1 MTLAAV
7 CWSWLPLAY
16 KADCASFC
24 PGDAGSLKLAVVG
37 VFRPWK
43 LENFTHQVLF
53 SEKAVYQHTITAA
66 DGQLG
71 ELLKVFLLI
80 PCLMIQW

>member
-1 MTLAAV
+1 M
-7 CWSWLPLAY
+7 
-16 KADCASFC
+16 
-24 PGDAGSLKLAVVG
+24 VG
-37 VFRPWK
+37 VFRQWE

-71 ELLKVFLLI
+71 GLLKVFLLI
-80 PCLMIQW
+80 LFMSHDSVVKGSVH